1 MGVDETLQDRSYLFG
16 RILACAEQIE
26 RYAQNQS
33 GTASE
38 KRPTNAERLR
48 VSFVQ
53 MPARTTMLLQEK
65 LAPYLD
71 RLRANGVSNLPR
83 YTLMLSLI
91 DRLGKNDF
99 TNRPLQELYLLGYAS
114 QMMEFQRQNEEYKDK
129 NPES

>member
-1 MGVDETLQDRSYLFG
+1 
-16 RILACAEQIE
+16 
-26 RYAQNQS
+26 
-33 GTASE
+33 
-38 KRPTNAERLR
+38 
-48 VSFVQ
+48 
-53 MPARTTMLLQEK
+53 MLLQEK
-65 LAPYLD
+65 LVPYLD